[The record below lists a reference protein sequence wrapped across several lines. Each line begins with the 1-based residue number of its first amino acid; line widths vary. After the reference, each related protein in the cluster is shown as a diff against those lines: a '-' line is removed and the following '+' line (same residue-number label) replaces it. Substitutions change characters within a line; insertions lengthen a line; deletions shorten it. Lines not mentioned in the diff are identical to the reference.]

1 VRRQLSLER
10 LEEHR
15 RLWEAKPELR
25 AVYEVWFDLLLNG
38 IPSGARVLEV
48 GSGPGL
54 LAEAARRRRPDLRWT
69 SSDLLAA
76 PWSGVVADAARLPF
90 VTGSVDV
97 VVGLDVLHHLPRPAD
112 FFREAARVLGGVGEL
127 RLVEPWITPLGW
139 IVYRFFHQEEC
150 RLRIDPWSP
159 FPGVEKEA
167 FDGNAALP
175 WRLVGHTA
183 PWEWR
188 HLGLEPPRRRRLNT
202 FAYLLSLGFRESS
215 LLRPGMV
222 RPLLALDRWTALL
235 SPLLALRAALVW
247 RSAPPGRVTSAP
259 SVTADGAPP
268 GARDGQAIG
277 ESRAGRRATIGVVLA
292 LAALATILSVPRWWP
307 GSPERWRVVRLLSAP
322 REELDQSQ
330 LYEETE
336 VRRIS
341 FASSEDVR
349 GWRGPD
355 GAPLSP
361 AADGLRLDREEA
373 VRRLIGPLG
382 KEAEAVD
389 VIEVEVVQES
399 PSAVAVFWPRADG
412 RFVSDRAMGQMPDG
426 RGVARFVVAAHPRW
440 QGAISRIAVQPSFA
454 EQRVRLVSVR
464 YLAYRLSPERAASAP
479 REVRGV
485 ELGKDRR
492 PAVAVT
498 VDRPA
503 RLSVEVPR
511 GARLLFGLGLPD
523 HVSAEADF
531 ALSLVTSGS
540 AERLL
545 LEHIARR
552 GRDEAAWSEHDVDL
566 GRWAGQRVELSLRIA
581 TGETPG
587 SAPIG
592 FWANPRLRLPAV
604 GERRPSVLLIS
615 ADTLRADHLPLCGY
629 GRPTTPHL
637 DRWARERGVVFRH
650 AVASAPWTLPSHV
663 SLLTGVD
670 AHRHGVSRQG
680 PIPSEIPVLAELF
693 RDAGYVT
700 LATTGGGLVAPSFG
714 FGRGFDVYRSREV
727 PTGTGPRGEL
737 VRGAEQVLEWVSRH
751 AHEPF
756 FVFFHTYETHTP
768 LEPREPFFTR
778 LRGRTGPLP
787 DRPLNA
793 EPVPSRASD
802 GFRQR
807 YRFAWTSPLPDAG
820 APSPSPPPPGLDL
833 DDPQLALDLYDSTIA
848 SLDAALGRVF
858 ARLEELDLADETIV
872 AFTSDHGESFGE
884 NGLFAH
890 THLQDTNLMVPLVIS
905 PRPRRGPRSVDVQ
918 VRLVDVAPT
927 LLEMAE
933 LAIPTPVQGRSLL
946 PLMTGASS
954 THPEVAWSYSARTN
968 WGLGL
973 RVANRFKLIVP
984 NTIWPALRG
993 HDELYDLVRDPT
1005 ESRNVASD
1013 PDYHDS
1019 YTSLRDLADRE
1030 LAAVPQG
1037 VVVVVR
1043 CDHVPCFEG
1052 VLRGLGADRNT
1063 VTSADL
1069 ACPCVE
1075 PVPGGTRLT
1084 ARAGQRFSIVYEDV
1098 ADGELGLALESA
1110 GPAPQRMEL
1119 ERRVGPAAPPFA
1131 VQLGAPGWELVEG
1144 AEDVPPVGLHVSY
1157 RGPSAEPHPEIARE
1171 MEERLRALGYI
1182 R

>member
-1 VRRQLSLER
+1 VSLER

-15 RLWEAKPELR
+15 RLWEAKPELE

-69 SSDLLAA
+69 SSDLLATS
-76 PWSGVVADAARLPF
+76 WNDVVADAARLPF
-90 VTGSVDV
+90 VTGSVDA

-150 RLRIDPWSP
+150 RLRIDPWKP
-159 FPGVEKEA
+159 FPGPEKDA

-175 WRLVGHTA
+175 WRLVGRTA

-202 FAYLLSLGFRESS
+202 LAYLLSLGFRESS

-222 RPLLALDRWTALL
+222 RPLLALDRWMVFL

-247 RSAPPGRVTSAP
+247 KSAPPGRVTSAP
-259 SVTADGAPP
+259 SASADGAPP
-268 GARDGQAIG
+268 GAPDGETTA
-277 ESRAGRRATIGVVLA
+277 SRHAGRRATIGVVLVLVA
-292 LAALATILSVPRWWP
+292 LAIILSVPRWWS
-307 GSPERWRVVRLLSAP
+307 GSHGRWRVVRLLPAP
-322 REELDQSQ
+322 QEELNQSD
-330 LYEETE
+330 LYAETE
-336 VRRIS
+336 VERIS
-341 FASSEDVR
+341 FASEEDVR
-349 GWRGPD
+349 GWRGPE

-361 AADGLRLDREEA
+361 SADGLRLDGEDA

-382 KEAEAVD
+382 KDAEAVD
-389 VIEVEVVQES
+389 LIEVEVEQER

-412 RFVSDRAMGQMPDG
+412 RFVSDRAVGQLPDE

-440 QGAISRIAVQPSFA
+440 RGPVARIAVQPSFA
-454 EQRVRLVSVR
+454 EQSVRVVSVR
-464 YLAYRLSPERAASAP
+464 YLAYRLSPERAVRAP

-485 ELGKDRR
+485 ELRGDRR

-511 GARLLFGLGLPD
+511 GARLRFGLGLPD
-523 HVSAEADF
+523 HVSAEAEF
-531 ALSLVTSGS
+531 ALSLATAPGS
-540 AERLL
+540 AERQL
-545 LEHIARR
+545 LEHTARR
-552 GRDEAAWSEHDVDL
+552 GHGEPGWSEHEVDL

-581 TGETPG
+581 GGDIPG

-592 FWANPRLRLPAV
+592 FWANPRLRLPADDD
-604 GERRPSVLLIS
+604 EQRPNVLLIS
-615 ADTLRADHLPLCGY
+615 ADTLRADHLPLYGY

-637 DRWARERGVVFRH
+637 DRWARERGIVFRH
-650 AVASAPWTLPSHV
+650 TVASAPWTLPSHV

-680 PIPSEIPVLAELF
+680 PIPPEIPVLAELF
-693 RDAGYVT
+693 HEAGYLT

-714 FGRGFDVYRSREV
+714 FGRGFDVYRSREE
-727 PTGTGPRGEL
+727 PTAADPRGEL
-737 VRGAEQVLEWVSRH
+737 VRGVEEVLEWLSRH

-756 FVFFHTYETHTP
+756 FLFFHTYETHTP

-778 LRGRTGPLP
+778 LRGRAGPLP

-793 EPVPSRASD
+793 EPVPSKASD

-807 YRFAWTSPLPDAG
+807 YRFAWTTPLPDGGAG
-820 APSPSPPPPGLDL
+820 RLPSPPPGLDL
-833 DDPQLALDLYDSTIA
+833 DDPQLALDLYDSAIA

-872 AFTSDHGESFGE
+872 VFTSDHGESFGE

-905 PRPRRGPRSVDVQ
+905 PHPRGGPRSVDVQ

-927 LLEMAE
+927 LLQMSD
-933 LAIPTPVQGRSLL
+933 LAIPRPVQGSSLV
-946 PLMTGASS
+946 PLMTGATT
-954 THPEVAWSYSARTN
+954 THPEVAWSYAARTN

-984 NTIWPALRG
+984 NTVWPALRG
-993 HDELYDLVRDPT
+993 HDELYDLARDPT

-1013 PDYHDS
+1013 NDS
-1019 YTSLRDLADRE
+1019 YASLRDLAERE
-1030 LAAVPQG
+1030 LAAIPQG
-1037 VVVVVR
+1037 VVVVAR
-1043 CDHVPCFEG
+1043 CDHAPCFEG
-1052 VLRGLGADRNT
+1052 VLRGLGAERNA

-1084 ARAGQRFSIVYEDV
+1084 PRAGERFSIVYEDV
-1098 ADGELGLALESA
+1098 VDGELGLALESA
-1110 GPAPQRMEL
+1110 GPAPERMEL

-1131 VQLGAPGWELVEG
+1131 VRLGASGWELVEG
-1144 AEDVPPVGLHVSY
+1144 AEDAPAVGLHVSY